1 MSEITMNQ
9 LLEAGV
15 HFGHQTARWNPKMK
29 KYIYGARNGIHIVN
43 LQKTLTHF
51 KEAEKYLK
59 NLSQQ
64 GKKIL
69 FVATKKQAQELIAE
83 QAERAGMFYVNQ
95 RWLGGTLTNFATI
108 RKSIQR
114 LLELERLEEETQF
127 EQLHKKEAQSKR
139 KEIEKLNKFL
149 RGIKHMKDLPDV
161 MFIVDTRKERIAM
174 AEANKLGIKVVAIV
188 DTNCDPDGIDYVIPG
203 NDDAI
208 RSISLFASRIADI
221 CLEGQEIY
229 KAVQKDKQEAAAK
242 EAAIKE
248 AAAKEKEAAAAKEA
262 AAKKASA
269 KEAAA
274 KKAAASAKKSPKPE
288 AKKAD
293 AAKTDSP
300 PAVKEAE
307 SPTAAEETAK
317 ANSDSDSNE
326 SAEEKPVSA

>member
-1 MSEITMNQ
+1 MNQ

-208 RSISLFASRIADI
+208 RSIGLFASRIADI

-269 KEAAA
+269 KEAAV